1 MGAPHLVVGA
11 GVGQGWEG
19 ALVAAR
25 LEDRNSAQAAR
36 HVPHLVVGA
45 GVGQGREGALVA
57 ARPVDKNPATVAE
70 SARRPQ
76 D

>member
-1 MGAPHLVVGA
+1 MEAPNLLVGA

-25 LEDRNSAQAAR
+25 L
-36 HVPHLVVGA
+36 G
-45 GVGQGREGALVA
+45 
-57 ARPVDKNPATVAE
+57 DKNPATVAE
-70 SARRPQ
+70 NARRPQ